1 LVCVAALAA
10 LIGAGLLLSSSASH
24 SSALNGEPSSVP
36 TAHALPSLSPSSA
49 AIPTSG
55 PVTYVRAGQWTS
67 TKDQAN
73 GGASITLAFYVTV
86 VPGDDLSSG
95 TLTFAL
101 YPAGSSEA
109 ISPQAQASPSGPVF
123 APQERTA
130 QSFWVSFAVPSSISS
145 GAFVV
150 SIAGG
155 AELYRQQLYWIDT

>member
-1 LVCVAALAA
+1 MGKSKKPRLLIILVCVAALAA

-95 TLTFAL
+95 TLTFASHR
-101 YPAGSSEA
+101 PGRRIERAGL
-109 ISPQAQASPSGPVF
+109 ASRSRDSG
-123 APQERTA
+123 R
-130 QSFWVSFAVPSSISS
+130 
-145 GAFVV
+145 
-150 SIAGG
+150 
-155 AELYRQQLYWIDT
+155 